1 MSTQQFL
8 FERAKRYPCRIF
20 VAVVFGLLAAMFN
33 SIGTTLIVP
42 AVFVLLDN
50 SVFTSA
56 IQLPPWLQVL
66 TAPATQFSPEI
77 QAVAMLGLIVVAIL
91 LKNLAYYL
99 SVMAGATLTH
109 RLTQDL
115 RTEGIE
121 LLLTVDLEYHTSN
134 STGDMIQ
141 QLNDQVSM
149 AVNSVGALVSLSQVS
164 LNLVF
169 FTGILLAIS
178 WPLTVVACLFLGGI
192 LLLNRYIVARAK
204 AFGYRLS
211 EASKY
216 YSISALEMLNGIR
229 LVKAQATERAEGSKL
244 NQFITRREQAAV
256 QAQANAAVIGPLN
269 EVLSI
274 VALVSMIL
282 VSWFWL
288 DHSVASVTLLLT
300 FLFILTRVIQLTGPL
315 NSARSRLANS
325 IASVEAVHNLLRR
338 DNKPFMVQGQ
348 HRFNGLCQS
357 IRFDHVSFRYPNANT
372 PALVD
377 VSLALPK
384 GKTLALV
391 GASGAGKSTLADL
404 LPRFYDPTSGRIWI
418 DGVDLREFDL
428 VRLRRAMGIV
438 SQDTF
443 LFNATVRDNMAYGQ
457 SQATEKDIVFAA
469 KQANAW
475 DFIQALPQGVETVV
489 GDRGV
494 LLSGGQ
500 RQRIAIARAL
510 LQNPPILILD
520 EATSA
525 LDSVSEKLVQE
536 ALDRLKQDRTTLV
549 IAHRLSTV
557 LNADHIVVL
566 EQGRVVEQ
574 GTHATLMRLRGRYR
588 ELYQSQFAI
597 SAPSSHPE
605 STA

>member
-1 MSTQQFL
+1 M
-8 FERAKRYPCRIF
+8 
-20 VAVVFGLLAAMFN
+20 
-33 SIGTTLIVP
+33 
-42 AVFVLLDN
+42 
-50 SVFTSA
+50 
-56 IQLPPWLQVL
+56 
-66 TAPATQFSPEI
+66 
-77 QAVAMLGLIVVAIL
+77 
-91 LKNLAYYL
+91 
-99 SVMAGATLTH
+99 
-109 RLTQDL
+109 
-115 RTEGIE
+115 
-121 LLLTVDLEYHTSN
+121 
-134 STGDMIQ
+134 
-141 QLNDQVSM
+141 
-149 AVNSVGALVSLSQVS
+149 
-164 LNLVF
+164 
-169 FTGILLAIS
+169 
-178 WPLTVVACLFLGGI
+178 
-192 LLLNRYIVARAK
+192 
-204 AFGYRLS
+204 
-211 EASKY
+211 
-216 YSISALEMLNGIR
+216 
-229 LVKAQATERAEGSKL
+229 
-244 NQFITRREQAAV
+244 
-256 QAQANAAVIGPLN
+256 
-269 EVLSI
+269 
-274 VALVSMIL
+274 
-282 VSWFWL
+282 
-288 DHSVASVTLLLT
+288 
-300 FLFILTRVIQLTGPL
+300 
-315 NSARSRLANS
+315 
-325 IASVEAVHNLLRR
+325 
-338 DNKPFMVQGQ
+338 
-348 HRFNGLCQS
+348 
-357 IRFDHVSFRYPNANT
+357 
-372 PALVD
+372 D

-510 LQNPPILILD
+510 D
-520 EATSA
+520 EATRA